1 MTAVRGRL
9 LVTSVAAIA
18 VGLIAPSL
26 GSGSV
31 FIARDARKP
40 TLKIASNGAAEV
52 GWTSKSGARESV
64 VVPMRGRVMPGTKI
78 DGKNVARKTS
88 RWKLPFKPILR
99 KGPKRFFYALQTWT
113 PKPGA
118 KPELR
123 LSRWKGAPTQL
134 TLEATLTGAKESVS
148 GRVAFRKKAVFGSSP
163 TPAGRS
169 LKLFVLLDC
178 FGCAKAGGKG
188 WGRIAGRPLKR
199 KDGSYTLKLLT
210 ANEGSRY
217 RARLAGPNRGLHL
230 APDVQTVVETARPP
244 AEEPASS

>member
-88 RWKLPFKPILR
+88 RWEAAVQANSEEGTETLLLR
-99 KGPKRFFYALQTWT
+99 TPDLGAEAGRQARAPAVAVEGRTDATNARGHTHRSKRVGQRSCGVPQESGIRVVTHASW
-113 PKPGA
+113 A
-118 KPELR
+118 KP
-123 LSRWKGAPTQL
+123 
-134 TLEATLTGAKESVS
+134 
-148 GRVAFRKKAVFGSSP
+148 
-163 TPAGRS
+163 
-169 LKLFVLLDC
+169 
-178 FGCAKAGGKG
+178 
-188 WGRIAGRPLKR
+188 
-199 KDGSYTLKLLT
+199 
-210 ANEGSRY
+210 
-217 RARLAGPNRGLHL
+217 
-230 APDVQTVVETARPP
+230 
-244 AEEPASS
+244 